1 MKDVIE
7 EIRNKLDRLDEEQS
21 EIEEKLEYK
30 RFQLKKVNSLIS
42 KLEKMQDR
50 QAEG

>member
-1 MKDVIE
+1 MKQVIE
-7 EIRNKLDRLDEEQS
+7 EIRTKLDRLDQEQS
-21 EIEEKLEYK
+21 EIEEELEYK

-50 QAEG
+50 QDD